1 MVTQEQ
7 EIIARK
13 VLDCAY
19 EVHSYLGPGL
29 LESTYQVCLLYEL
42 KQQGFFVQFQCP
54 TFERRDKTGDI
65 T

>member
-19 EVHSYLGPGL
+19 GYRIDMVVMRHTIEISWQNIDQPIDQSG
-29 LESTYQVCLLYEL
+29 
-42 KQQGFFVQFQCP
+42 K
-54 TFERRDKTGDI
+54 
-65 T
+65 